1 MTRPPAPQPRH
12 RPLPDLVRMLTSDR
26 RLWIGFAIYWLVL
39 ATLFGTSHYVG
50 SRVVPP
56 VAPLPLRVVA
66 VLGVADS
73 AAAALV
79 AVGALALASA
89 FPLDPGIWRRNIAVA
104 AVMAPLGALA
114 HGWITH
120 TVRAALGVGP
130 AVPFG
135 RVAPVMLASALVVI
149 TGFLAAGYAFH
160 FSIRSREAALT
171 ASRLEGELA
180 RAELS
185 VLKMQLH
192 PHFLFNSF
200 NAIAALMHRDVDAA
214 DRMLTGLGEML
225 RHTLRTS
232 RTQEVRL
239 REELDFIR
247 LYLDIQQV
255 RFGDRLTVRFHA
267 DEGAG
272 EAFVPHL
279 ILQPVVENA
288 LLHGIARTVGPGAL
302 ELAARREGGALR
314 LEVRDTGPGLP
325 EGWEPRAGAFGLEN
339 TRARLA
345 QMYGDAGRLEMRNA
359 DGGGALVSL
368 TMPFRTTAADA
379 APPPSLVRGATA

>member
-1 MTRPPAPQPRH
+1 
-12 RPLPDLVRMLTSDR
+12 MLTSDR
-26 RLWIGFAIYWLVL
+26 RLWIGFALYWLVL
-39 ATLFGTSHYVG
+39 ALLFGASHYVG
-50 SRVVPP
+50 SRVLEP
-56 VAPLPLRVVA
+56 VDALPLRVVA
-66 VLGVADS
+66 ILGASDS
-73 AAAALV
+73 AGAALV

-89 FPLDPGIWRRNIAVA
+89 FPLDPGIWRRNLVVA
-104 AVMAPLGALA
+104 AVMAPLGALL
-114 HGWITH
+114 HGWMAH
-120 TVRAALGVGP
+120 TVRAGLGVGP
-130 AVPFG
+130 QLPFG

-160 FSIRSREAALT
+160 FSIRSREAALH

-255 RFGDRLTVRFHA
+255 RFGDRLTVRWHA

-288 LLHGIARTVGPGAL
+288 LLHGIARTVGPGTL
-302 ELAARREGGALR
+302 EVAARREGDALR
-314 LEVRDTGPGLP
+314 LEVRDTGPGPP
-325 EGWEPRAGAFGLEN
+325 EGWEPRAGAWGLEN
-339 TRARLA
+339 TRARLS
-345 QMYGDAGRLEMRNA
+345 QMYGDAGRLEIRNA
-359 DGGGALVSL
+359 DGGGALVVL
-368 TMPFRTTAADA
+368 TMPLRTTAAETQ
-379 APPPSLVRGATA
+379 APPSAARVTA

>member
-1 MTRPPAPQPRH
+1 MSVPRFPH
-12 RPLPDLVRMLTSDR
+12 IRPLPDLVRMLTSDR

-39 ATLFGTSHYVG
+39 ALLFGTSHYVG
-50 SRVVPP
+50 SRVLAP

-66 VLGVADS
+66 ILGISDS
-73 AAAALV
+73 AGAALI

-89 FPLDPGIWRRNIAVA
+89 FPLDPGIWRRNLVVA
-104 AVMAPLGALA
+104 ALMAPLGALL
-114 HGWITH
+114 HGWMTH
-120 TVRAALGVGP
+120 TVRAALGVGTP
-130 AVPFG
+130 VPFG
-135 RVAPVMLASALVVI
+135 RVAPVVLASTLVVI

-160 FSIRSREAALT
+160 FSIRSREAALN

-255 RFGDRLTVRFHA
+255 RFGDRLTVRWHA
-267 DEGAG
+267 DDGAG
-272 EAFVPHL
+272 DAFVPHL

-288 LLHGIARTVGPGAL
+288 LLHGIARTVGPGSL
-302 ELAARREGGALR
+302 ELSARREGDLLR
-314 LEVRDTGPGLP
+314 MEVRDTGPGLP
-325 EGWEPRAGAFGLEN
+325 EDWEPRAGAFGLEN

-359 DGGGALVSL
+359 DGGGALVVL
-368 TMPFRTTAADA
+368 TLPYQTTSAEASPASPAART
-379 APPPSLVRGATA
+379 ATA